1 MRVCLARR
9 AALAE
14 CATSGPGGKGR
25 KRKDA
30 KSAEVVTTDDEAGV
44 LSDGEGLEAQGRAGR
59 GGDAT
64 DAEGGVT
71 EDEHDAP
78 AAARTPKARP
88 KPRPVRKRAPPQKE
102 PAQSPSKSPSR
113 SPSPTPAR
121 SSRSLTPLSSVRES
135 APPEEPQGLETPK
148 ATRKRA
154 RSDEDEP
161 SEDGAQDTTMNGAE
175 EAESASPA
183 GGAPVASQET
193 ETSEIQIRRKRVRH

>member
-1 MRVCLARR
+1 MRVCLMWR

-14 CATSGPGGKGR
+14 HATSGLGSKGR

-44 LSDGEGLEAQGRAGR
+44 LSDGEGLGALGLPGR

-64 DAEGGVT
+64 DAEGGAT
-71 EDEHDAP
+71 EDEHDVP

-88 KPRPVRKRAPPQKE
+88 KPRPVRKGASTQKE
-102 PAQSPSKSPSR
+102 PAQSPSKPPSR

-135 APPEEPQGLETPK
+135 APPEELQVLETPK

-154 RSDEDEP
+154 RSDDDEP
-161 SEDGAQDTTMNGAE
+161 SQDDAPDTTMNGVE

-193 ETSEIQIRRKRVRH
+193 EASEIQIRRKRVRH